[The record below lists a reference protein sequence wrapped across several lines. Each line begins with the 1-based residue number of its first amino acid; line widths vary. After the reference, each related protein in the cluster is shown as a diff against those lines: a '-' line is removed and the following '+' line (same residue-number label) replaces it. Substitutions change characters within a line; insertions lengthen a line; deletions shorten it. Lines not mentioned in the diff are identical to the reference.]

1 MNLVSIAWKS
11 IRQRSLASSLTGL
24 SVALGVMLMVGV
36 LVIYSIINDAFNQ
49 RSFGYHLVVGPKGS
63 DLQLVL
69 STIYR
74 VSPPIENL
82 PYRFYKQLQDHPLVV
97 DAIPIA
103 FGDVTEQG
111 AFPIV
116 ATIPKFFEL
125 PYAPGRK
132 FMVRGRGF
140 QKQFDAVIGSRVARE
155 NGWDIGSQFKLVH
168 GGADSGH
175 VHDEKFTVVGV
186 LKQTGTPNDKS
197 VFVPLEGFYAIAG
210 HETPLDEALQREA
223 EFFGETVDPE
233 QLEELREKAKR
244 EEEAHASGGHDHHH
258 HEIPDFQKEVTAVFL
273 NMKTDS
279 AAVLF
284 SGQMKSGFK
293 AQAINPMIPMRR
305 LMDTIVGN
313 VMKALLV
320 LTGLVIAVSGVSIF
334 VSIYNS
340 MADRRKEI
348 AIMRALGARRQSVF
362 SIILAESVLLCLGGG
377 LLGLALGHGLVF
389 LAAPYVESQTGLI
402 IDPLAFHPFEFILF
416 PVLLGLAV
424 LIGFLPGMTAYRTDV
439 ARALA
444 E

>member
-1 MNLVSIAWKS
+1 MNLVTIAWKS
-11 IRQRSLASSLTGL
+11 IRQRMLASALTGL

-36 LVIYSIINDAFNQ
+36 LVIYSVISDAFNQ
-49 RSFGYHLVVGPKGS
+49 RTFGYDLVVGPKGS

-69 STIYR
+69 SSIYR
-74 VSPPIENL
+74 ISPPIQNL
-82 PYRFYKQLQDHPLVV
+82 PYRFYKELQEDPLIV

-116 ATIPKFFEL
+116 ATVPKFFEL

-132 FMVRGRGF
+132 FRARGQGF
-140 QKQFDAVIGSRVARE
+140 QKQFDAIIGSRVKEE
-155 NGWDIGSQFKLVH
+155 NDWEIGTQFTLVH
-168 GGADSGH
+168 GGADSDH

-186 LKQTGTPNDKS
+186 LEQTGTPNDKS

-210 HETPLDEALQREA
+210 HETPVAEALQREA
-223 EFFGETVDPE
+223 DFFGEKVNPE
-233 QLEELREKAKR
+233 RLAELQEEERREK
-244 EEEAHASGGHDHHH
+244 EAHASGGHHHH
-258 HEIPDFQKEVTAVFL
+258 HETPDFQKEVTAIFV
-273 NMKTDS
+273 NMKTPS
-279 AAVLF
+279 AAALY
-284 SGQMKSGFK
+284 SGKMRKSYK
-293 AQAINPMIPMRR
+293 AQAINPMMPMRR

-313 VMKALLV
+313 VMKGIVV
-320 LTGLVIAVSGVSIF
+320 LIGLVIVVSGVSIF

-362 SIILAESVLLCLGGG
+362 SIILAESILLCLGGG

-389 LAAPYVESQTGLI
+389 LAAPYVESQTGLM
-402 IDPLAFHPFEFILF
+402 IDPLAFHPFELVLF

>member
-1 MNLVSIAWKS
+1 MNLVTIAWKS
-11 IRQRSLASSLTGL
+11 IRQRGLASSLTGL

-36 LVIYSIINDAFNQ
+36 LVIYSVISDAFNQ
-49 RSFGYHLVVGPKGS
+49 RAFGYHLVVGPKGS

-69 STIYR
+69 SSIYR
-74 VSPPIENL
+74 VSPPIQNL
-82 PYRFYKQLQDHPLVV
+82 PYRFYQQVKEDPLVV

-103 FGDVTEQG
+103 FGDVTEEG

-116 ATIPKFFEL
+116 ATIPRFFEL

-132 FMVRGRGF
+132 FRARGRGF
-140 QKQFDAVIGSRVARE
+140 EKQFDAIIGSRVRQE
-155 NGWDIGSQFKLVH
+155 NNWDIGTQFRLVH
-168 GGADSGH
+168 SGSDGH

-186 LKQTGTPNDKS
+186 LEQTGTPNDKT

-210 HETPLDEALQREA
+210 HETPLDQAAQREA
-223 EFFGETVDPE
+223 DFFGETIDP
-233 QLEELREKAKR
+233 QLLEELRQKAKR

-258 HEIPDFQKEVTAVFL
+258 EIPDIQKEVTAIFV
-273 NMKTDS
+273 NMKSDS
-279 AAVLF
+279 AAVLY
-284 SGQMKSGFK
+284 SGKMRKGYK
-293 AQAINPMIPMRR
+293 AQAINPMVPMRR
-305 LMDTIVGN
+305 LMETIIGN

-320 LTGLVIAVSGVSIF
+320 LTGLVIVVSGVSIF

-362 SIILAESVLLCLGGG
+362 SIILAESILLCLGGG
-377 LLGLALGHGLVF
+377 LLGLLLGHGLVF

-402 IDPLAFHPFEFILF
+402 INPLAFHPFEVVLF
-416 PVLLGLAV
+416 PVLLGLAI